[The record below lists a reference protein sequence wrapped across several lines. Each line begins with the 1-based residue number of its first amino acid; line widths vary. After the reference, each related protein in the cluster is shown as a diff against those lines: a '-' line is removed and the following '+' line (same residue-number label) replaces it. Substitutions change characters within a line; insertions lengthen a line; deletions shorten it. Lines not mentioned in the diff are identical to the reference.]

1 MSDCVYVC
9 LYAAASLQSY
19 NVYALNS
26 LRRNHSRKSIVR
38 LFRVFE
44 RHSQTSSSIEIIN
57 IGAAVGT
64 GVIPNNHNVYEK
76 SSQHNYGEIECG

>member
-1 MSDCVYVC
+1 MYVS
-9 LYAAASLQSY
+9 LYVASLPSY

-26 LRRNHSRKSIVR
+26 LQRNHSRKSILR

-44 RHSQTSSSIEIIN
+44 RHTQTSSSIEISD
-57 IGAAVGT
+57 IGAAAGT
-64 GVIPNNHNVYEK
+64 GVITNNHNVYEK